1 MSDFVGVST
10 GWGDVVSL
18 TKEADRTLDSMV
30 RKSEEISRNLRN
42 AFSQQGQGG
51 FYDLI
56 NKAQDGLK
64 EALDFKSENANASKL
79 LETFYNLSE
88 IMSKMAGENK
98 ELFDPTKIYA
108 SNESLTKLQE
118 ILNSTEG
125 KINQV
130 SETFKKLYD
139 VQEKLNSATAE
150 QDKKNARSSAISFLG
165 EQGVTLA
172 KNASNA
178 VIQAKLKEVEEILK
192 AEEKALIEEKRIAEE
207 TIKFNSS
214 TAAEQIGL
222 VRKTVDSILK
232 EEERK
237 RKEIQKNDEA
247 YAKHNE
253 QMLQNELSTTSMS
266 AKQKEKIRQQESKQ
280 RLADIQEAFTE
291 EERKRKEIQKN
302 DEAYA
307 QHSEAMLKNEL
318 ENESFN
324 QKRMAQI
331 RKEASAERKADIESA
346 FREEDARRENAEDY
360 AKYEEEV
367 YNRSLEKQRE
377 INRTKVAEDRA
388 AYDERKRDIEQ
399 AFKDDEEKKRRQQEY
414 LAYEEDLA
422 YRSYEK
428 QKELNRMKSVESK
441 QAYDERKADIKQ
453 AFDEEDARINK
464 IKDNYKDLQA
474 LLSANLTAKS
484 SFEKIGVSNLTT
496 TEKNQYQNVLER
508 ERNLRSQIEDMERK
522 HQEIL
527 SELII
532 SYADKNA
539 KRTALTASN
548 RIKKEESEWQAFL
561 KTYEGATAY
570 ASEAKTEK
578 EEAKAIQYLI
588 EARKNLIKTDSDYA
602 DKKNELNKL
611 IEKFRISIEQAT
623 KAEQNEKTLQPKIAN
638 EYAKLLVEIDKLVA
652 AKEKLSQTDAYKN
665 NDPKATQDMQAMEAR
680 LNDINARRL
689 EIEESAQG
697 QLDEIYRKHEANR
710 AVESV
715 NAVVKSEQEKAKK
728 MKEFAKKYATI
739 TSTDALASVTQSKNT
754 QNIAQAEKAIQ
765 DLKIARDKLDN
776 TDSQYV
782 QTVAALNEEI
792 KRQEEYIES
801 VTKAEEHQ
809 KKQEEEYNRT
819 RAGAMAYAE
828 KAKSVGELKKAIDY
842 LQSAMDKEDISTK
855 EGKKNYRE
863 MSEELNNLKER
874 YSEVTGESKKFT
886 DITEI
891 VGSKLKAIFSVA
903 AIRGYVNEIIKVR
916 KEFELQNRALQA
928 IIQNADKA
936 NQIWDKTVA
945 LAVQSPFTVKQ
956 LVTYTK
962 QLAAYR
968 IETDKLY
975 DTTKMLAD
983 VSAGLGVDMDRL
995 ILAYGQVRAASY
1007 LRGTELRQFTEAGIP
1022 MLDEL
1027 AKRFTELEGRAV
1039 SVGDVFTRISKRMVS
1054 FNDVAEVFNNLTRE
1068 GGTFYRMQ
1076 EIQAETLY
1084 GQLSNL
1090 RDAIDIM
1097 FNEIGKAN
1105 DGVLKNL
1112 VATLRSIINNYREWI
1127 ALIKIVGISVGVSVI
1142 KSFGRGAISVMKYGT
1157 RTTAVMHGMT
1167 AAGGKTI
1174 AMFQTLWKTI
1184 AKKPFL
1190 AVAGAATALT
1200 TVILNHIKAVN
1211 SANKKY
1217 DELSIRENN
1226 QITNYIK
1233 IADEIDKNNK
1243 LIEENR
1249 DAAENDAEAKERL
1262 VKAQEGNKIALEELN
1277 KLYPKTA
1284 TLIEQ
1289 QEDGILNYNEALKE
1303 ENRLL
1308 SINIALQQGGKADF
1322 FHDDFIKNYQ
1332 DATEALSKY
1341 DNAYESLK
1349 NAARASMV
1357 QAQYSFKQ
1365 GKLSVDDYNKSVDA
1379 LTTIINSSKEDLI
1392 SMGDSILQSGGLSY
1406 AVTSDTKK
1414 AYDTF
1419 VKFHN
1424 RFTKS
1429 LDDLTWNIKQQVPMW
1444 SEGIAEF
1451 DLNGEQGKRDAAAWV
1466 NSQLDALGVV
1476 DGEIKKWAQ
1485 QEIEQRVNVRL
1496 IWAPAD
1502 NIEAE
1507 LEGWK
1512 KSYDENF
1519 KKDSVR
1525 YNRYLLENPET
1536 QQADV
1541 IKELN
1546 DMYKERIDLLEKI
1559 EKAGEEATEVGGA
1572 YEGENIENIKKETK
1586 ELKNQLLWFG
1596 VDPNAKKSQTD
1607 WIAKMISLVKDMNK
1621 SYEDL
1626 NKTFDKTTSEMNTMT
1641 SFEDAFKETFGK
1653 TGLKIGDLDFTTP
1666 EGVAAFLEKLLPY
1679 VKTLGSKYVQELQKA
1694 IADYKVEIGITAKQ
1708 DSDKDIKKQ
1717 VEDMFDQYDLTL
1729 ELKELDIPQDLAK
1742 NLFKVDY
1749 TSLDDLRE
1757 KLVSMRESFIGKDML
1772 DEYDKFMEKLND
1784 MEIKAAKERMKTYSK
1799 YLMEGMSE
1807 RVKITVDGLKKIKE
1821 VEESSE
1827 FDEYQKKRIKE
1838 GISKETRAELQKQQW
1853 EEFKNT
1859 DIYTMMFDDIE
1870 NMGTTALTALRDR
1883 LKELKYSL
1891 KDLPTAELRRM
1902 ATQLSKIEEEIAVRN
1917 PFKALA
1923 DSMRKIKELKS
1934 MGLTEDVLQAQFV
1947 QSESLKASYQEEL
1960 DNVNL
1965 IISRYDDK
1973 VALQQLSRNEEGK
1986 YAKYLGMSKEELEEM
2001 SSTLSG
2007 NIVIQDDI
2015 LDRLLRQLGI
2025 YSDAERNA
2033 DAVEKTWNN
2042 ILSLTKKAYSSISDI
2057 LDTVDADAYGISQEV
2072 VDTTFS
2078 LAEGVMQMVSLSRQ
2092 ISAGTEMVKIFGVE
2106 MKVALGPLGYILI
2119 ALEVVARTLK
2129 AIFSIK
2135 SKNIQKQ
2142 LDQQERSIERLQR
2155 SYENLE
2161 EAIDKAW
2168 STDQMVDYYDQMKK
2182 NIELQIQSTKS
2193 AIAALSTDK
2202 KSSKVGTDEWKQLQ
2216 DLLQKLNDLQKKLE
2230 EVDEQAFDTFTD
2242 GVLSNV
2248 MDAASGFTESWLD
2261 AFNETGDGLDGL
2273 EDNFEEML
2281 KNIAT
2286 KQAAM
2291 MITGQYVE
2299 RWKEALSKFTDDGKL
2314 SPSEI
2319 EQWAASVRGDFPEL
2333 NDALKAYFEAIKDV
2347 IGGGNNLSGLTKGI
2361 QGMTEEQADIL
2372 AAYWNSVR
2380 QYTASIDEKISSI
2393 IHGLNFNDEANPMIS
2408 QLKIIA
2414 RQTNNIYDLLDG
2426 LTASYPNGGRGFK
2439 IVMSD

>member
-56 NKAQDGLK
+56 NKAQGGLM

-98 ELFDPTKIYA
+98 ELFDPTRIYESTKGIGKLEEELLSIQNTIRNLKSDYMSLSGVQKVLSDKKSNEDSITEARKEALEIFAKRGLEISEKA
-108 SNESLTKLQE
+108 SNEE
-118 ILNSTEG
+118 I
-125 KINQV
+125 I
-130 SETFKKLYD
+130 
-139 VQEKLNSATAE
+139 
-150 QDKKNARSSAISFLG
+150 
-165 EQGVTLA
+165 
-172 KNASNA
+172 
-178 VIQAKLKEVEEILK
+178 IQAKIEQAKIDSLRKILKEQE
-192 AEEKALIEEKRIAEE
+192 RIAAE
-207 TIKFNSS
+207 TLRYNGA
-214 TAAEQIGL
+214 TAAEQQKMIENKNNAIIRDEKRAAKE
-222 VRKTVDSILK
+222 VRD
-232 EEERK
+232 
-237 RKEIQKNDEA
+237 A
-247 YAKHNE
+247 
-253 QMLQNELSTTSMS
+253 
-266 AKQKEKIRQQESKQ
+266 QKERYS
-280 RLADIQEAFTE
+280 TP
-291 EERKRKEIQKN
+291 
-302 DEAYA
+302 
-307 QHSEAMLKNEL
+307 
-318 ENESFN
+318 
-324 QKRMAQI
+324 
-331 RKEASAERKADIESA
+331 
-346 FREEDARRENAEDY
+346 
-360 AKYEEEV
+360 
-367 YNRSLEKQRE
+367 
-377 INRTKVAEDRA
+377 
-388 AYDERKRDIEQ
+388 
-399 AFKDDEEKKRRQQEY
+399 
-414 LAYEEDLA
+414 
-422 YRSYEK
+422 
-428 QKELNRMKSVESK
+428 
-441 QAYDERKADIKQ
+441 
-453 AFDEEDARINK
+453 
-464 IKDNYKDLQA
+464 
-474 LLSANLTAKS
+474 
-484 SFEKIGVSNLTT
+484 
-496 TEKNQYQNVLER
+496 
-508 ERNLRSQIEDMERK
+508 
-522 HQEIL
+522 
-527 SELII
+527 
-532 SYADKNA
+532 
-539 KRTALTASN
+539 
-548 RIKKEESEWQAFL
+548 
-561 KTYEGATAY
+561 EGAIAFSN
-570 ASEAKTEK
+570 AAKTEEQ
-578 EEAKAIQYLI
+578 EEQAIKYLI
-588 EARKNLIKTDSDYA
+588 EARKKLSYEDEKYIEIRD
-602 DKKNELNKL
+602 ELNKR
-611 IEKFRISIEQAT
+611 IEKHRISVEQAT
-623 KAEQNEKTLQPKIAN
+623 KAEQNEQTLQPKIAN

-710 AVESV
+710 AMESV

-728 MKEFAKKYATI
+728 MEEFAKKYATI

-1322 FHDDFIKNYQ
+1322 FHNDFIKNYQ

-1596 VDPNAKKSQTD
+1596 VDPNAKKSSKEQTD

-1621 SYEDL
+1621 SYVDL

-1641 SFEDAFKETFGK
+1641 SFKDAFNEIFKDTDISLFKTSIDRDKLNELIKEGHKAGSVFSDAMLEEMEKMAESGSVIRSASDEFIKKIMSNEGFKASLYDDSTGVLIKNAEDFSKKVGTATIGIGHAVSNLKEAQKYFGK
-1653 TGLKIGDLDFTTP
+1653 ELSEDESFELLKSDIEIAEKALNKYLDKYTELVLTQEQYDALLDKTYQGGAGFIKKALEYASDTDSALSFFDTLSVKLNNAGKNFSEEFGEDFIDNFKEANSIAERLAMVIETMNLTTKASGSNIDNNLYEGMKRRAREMADLFRGDIDFSNMLSQAIVKSSNLDITTP

-1679 VKTLGSKYVQELQKA
+1679 AKTLGSKYVQELQKA

-2092 ISAGTEMVKIFGVE
+2092 IAAGTEMVKIFGVE

-2119 ALEVVARTLK
+2119 ALKVVARTLK

>member
-18 TKEADRTLDSMV
+18 AKEADNALDSMV

-56 NKAQDGLK
+56 NKAQGGLK
-64 EALDFKSENANASKL
+64 EALDFKSKNANASKL

-98 ELFDPTKIYA
+98 DLFDPTRIYESTKGIGKLEEELLSIQTAIRNLKDDYKSLSGVQKVLSDTNSNEDAITEARKEALEVFAKRGLQISEEA
-108 SNESLTKLQE
+108 SNKE
-118 ILNSTEG
+118 I
-125 KINQV
+125 I
-130 SETFKKLYD
+130 
-139 VQEKLNSATAE
+139 
-150 QDKKNARSSAISFLG
+150 
-165 EQGVTLA
+165 
-172 KNASNA
+172 
-178 VIQAKLKEVEEILK
+178 IQAKVEQAKIDSLRKILKEQE
-192 AEEKALIEEKRIAEE
+192 RIAAE
-207 TIKFNSS
+207 TLRFNGA
-214 TAAEQIGL
+214 TAAEQQKMIENKNNAIIRDEKRAAKE
-222 VRKTVDSILK
+222 VRD
-232 EEERK
+232 
-237 RKEIQKNDEA
+237 A
-247 YAKHNE
+247 
-253 QMLQNELSTTSMS
+253 
-266 AKQKEKIRQQESKQ
+266 QKERYS
-280 RLADIQEAFTE
+280 TP
-291 EERKRKEIQKN
+291 
-302 DEAYA
+302 
-307 QHSEAMLKNEL
+307 
-318 ENESFN
+318 
-324 QKRMAQI
+324 
-331 RKEASAERKADIESA
+331 
-346 FREEDARRENAEDY
+346 
-360 AKYEEEV
+360 
-367 YNRSLEKQRE
+367 
-377 INRTKVAEDRA
+377 
-388 AYDERKRDIEQ
+388 
-399 AFKDDEEKKRRQQEY
+399 
-414 LAYEEDLA
+414 
-422 YRSYEK
+422 
-428 QKELNRMKSVESK
+428 
-441 QAYDERKADIKQ
+441 
-453 AFDEEDARINK
+453 
-464 IKDNYKDLQA
+464 
-474 LLSANLTAKS
+474 
-484 SFEKIGVSNLTT
+484 
-496 TEKNQYQNVLER
+496 
-508 ERNLRSQIEDMERK
+508 
-522 HQEIL
+522 
-527 SELII
+527 
-532 SYADKNA
+532 
-539 KRTALTASN
+539 
-548 RIKKEESEWQAFL
+548 
-561 KTYEGATAY
+561 EGAIAFSN
-570 ASEAKTEK
+570 AAKTEEQ
-578 EEAKAIQYLI
+578 EEQAIKYLI
-588 EARKNLIKTDSDYA
+588 EARKKLSYEDEKYIEIRD
-602 DKKNELNKL
+602 ELNKR
-611 IEKFRISIEQAT
+611 IEKHRISVEQAT
-623 KAEQNEKTLQPKIAN
+623 KAEQNEQTLQPKIAN
-638 EYAKLLVEIDKLVA
+638 EYARLLVEIDKLIA
-652 AKEKLSQTDAYKN
+652 AKEKLSQTDAYKSN
-665 NDPKATQDMQAMEAR
+665 TPEATQDMQALEAR
-680 LNDINARRL
+680 MNDLNTRRL

-715 NAVVKSEQEKAKK
+715 NAIEKTEREKAKK
-728 MKEFAKKYATI
+728 MEEFAKKYATI

-776 TDSQYV
+776 TDSQYA
-782 QTVAALNEEI
+782 QTVATLNEEI

-801 VTKAEEHQ
+801 VTKAEEYQ
-809 KKQEEEYNRT
+809 KKQEENYNRT
-819 RAGAMAYAE
+819 SAGAIKYSQQ
-828 KAKSVGELKKAIDY
+828 AKSLEELKKAMDY
-842 LQSAMDKEDISTK
+842 LQTAMEKEDVSTK
-855 EGKKNYRE
+855 KGRDNFR
-863 MSEELNNLKER
+863 MLSEELQKTKQK
-874 YSEVTGESKKFT
+874 YSELTGESKKFV
-886 DITEI
+886 DISEI
-891 VGSKLKAIFSVA
+891 VGSKLKTIFSIAMVQRYA
-903 AIRGYVNEIIKVR
+903 NEIIKVR

-928 IIQNADKA
+928 IIRDSDKA

-968 IETDKLY
+968 IETNKLY

-1027 AKRFTELEGRAV
+1027 AKRFSQLEGKVV

-1054 FNDVAEVFNNLTRE
+1054 FNDVAEVFKNITQE
-1068 GGTFYRMQ
+1068 GGVFYRMQ

-1090 RDAIDIM
+1090 RDALDIM

-1105 DGVLKNL
+1105 DGVLKNF
-1112 VATLRSIINNYREWI
+1112 VSILRNIINNYREWLI
-1127 ALIKIVGISVGVSVI
+1127 LIKLVGSGLAVSALLNFGKGMLSVI
-1142 KSFGRGAISVMKYGT
+1142 RLGTATISTMKGLQ
-1157 RTTAVMHGMT
+1157 AV
-1167 AAGGKTI
+1167 GGKTV
-1174 AMFQTLWKTI
+1174 AMFKNLWATLTNH
-1184 AKKPFL
+1184 PVL
-1190 AVAGAATALT
+1190 AVIGVISSLT
-1200 TVILNHIKAVN
+1200 MWITNHAKAVKK
-1211 SANKKY
+1211 ANEKY

-1226 QITNYIK
+1226 QITNYKK
-1233 IADEIDKNNK
+1233 IAAEIDKNNK

-1249 DAAENDAEAKERL
+1249 DAAENDSDAKERL
-1262 VKAQEGNKIALEELN
+1262 TRAQESNKLALEELN

-1289 QEDGILNYNEALKE
+1289 QTDGILNYNEALEE

-1308 SINIALQQGGKADF
+1308 SINIALQQGGKGDF
-1322 FHDDFIKNYQ
+1322 FHNDFIKNYQ

-1341 DNAYESLK
+1341 NNAYESLK
-1349 NAARASMV
+1349 NEAKASMV
-1357 QAQYSFKQ
+1357 QVQYSFKQ

-1406 AVTSDTKK
+1406 AVTSDAKK

-1419 VKFHN
+1419 VKFQN
-1424 RFTKS
+1424 RFANR

-1451 DLNGEQGKRDAAAWV
+1451 DLNGEQGKKDAAAWV

-1476 DGEIKKWAQ
+1476 DGEIKKWAR

-1496 IWAPAD
+1496 IWAPEED
-1502 NIEAE
+1502 TPDK

-1512 KSYDENF
+1512 KSYDEKFN
-1519 KKDSVR
+1519 KDSVR

-1536 QQADV
+1536 KQENV

-1546 DMYKERIDLLEKI
+1546 DMYKERLDLLEKI
-1559 EKAGEEATEVGGA
+1559 EKAGKGATEIGGA
-1572 YEGENIENIKKETK
+1572 YEGENIEALEKGAK

-1596 VDPNAKKSQTD
+1596 VDPDAKKSTKGQTD

-1626 NKTFDKTTSEMNTMT
+1626 NKTYDETTSKQNVLNSFADAFRETFKDTDINLFSAKIDRDKLNELIQSGHEAGSVFSDAMLEKINSIVESGDVIRSASTNLLEQLKKDEGYIPQLYDDSTKKIIKNAEDFKNAVGTVTIGYGHAVFSLEEAKQYFDKQLTQSEAEAILQSDFLKAEKNLNKYLDKYTELVLTQEQYDILVNKTFQGGAGFIKKALEYASNVDSAISHFDSLSSKLSEAGMT
-1641 SFEDAFKETFGK
+1641 FSEEFGEDFISKFKESESIAERLAMVIETMNLTTVASGS
-1653 TGLKIGDLDFTTP
+1653 KIDKALYGGMKRRAEKLAAEFKGDLSIDNILAQAIIKESNIDFTTP
-1666 EGVAAFLEKLLPY
+1666 QGVVSALEQLIPY
-1679 VKTLGSKYVQELQKA
+1679 AQTLGPKFVQELQKS
-1694 IADYKVEIGITAKQ
+1694 IADFKVEIGITAKQ

-1821 VEESSE
+1821 VEQSSE

-1965 IISRYDDK
+1965 IISKYDDK

-2092 ISAGTEMVKIFGVE
+2092 IAAGTEMVKIFGVE

-2119 ALEVVARTLK
+2119 ALEVVARVLK

-2142 LDQQERSIERLQR
+2142 LDQQQRNIERLQR

-2216 DLLQKLNDLQKKLE
+2216 DLLQQLNDLQKQLE

-2261 AFNETGDGLDGL
+2261 AFSETGDGLDGL
-2273 EDNFEEML
+2273 EDNFEDML

-2299 RWKEALSKFTDDGKL
+2299 RWKEALNNFTDDGKL

-2319 EQWAASVRGDFPEL
+2319 EQWAKGVRDDFPEL
-2333 NDALKAYFEAIKDV
+2333 NDALKAYFEAIKGV

-2380 QYTASIDEKISSI
+2380 QYTASIDEKMSSI
-2393 IHGLNFNDEANPMIS
+2393 IQGLNFNDEANPVIS

-2439 IVMSD
+2439 IIMSD

>member
-1 MSDFVGVST
+1 MSYSFHNHYLLPVS
-10 GWGDVVSL
+10 
-18 TKEADRTLDSMV
+18 
-30 RKSEEISRNLRN
+30 
-42 AFSQQGQGG
+42 AFS
-51 FYDLI
+51 
-56 NKAQDGLK
+56 
-64 EALDFKSENANASKL
+64 NA
-79 LETFYNLSE
+79 
-88 IMSKMAGENK
+88 
-98 ELFDPTKIYA
+98 
-108 SNESLTKLQE
+108 
-118 ILNSTEG
+118 
-125 KINQV
+125 
-130 SETFKKLYD
+130 
-139 VQEKLNSATAE
+139 
-150 QDKKNARSSAISFLG
+150 
-165 EQGVTLA
+165 
-172 KNASNA
+172 
-178 VIQAKLKEVEEILK
+178 
-192 AEEKALIEEKRIAEE
+192 
-207 TIKFNSS
+207 
-214 TAAEQIGL
+214 
-222 VRKTVDSILK
+222 
-232 EEERK
+232 
-237 RKEIQKNDEA
+237 
-247 YAKHNE
+247 
-253 QMLQNELSTTSMS
+253 
-266 AKQKEKIRQQESKQ
+266 
-280 RLADIQEAFTE
+280 
-291 EERKRKEIQKN
+291 
-302 DEAYA
+302 
-307 QHSEAMLKNEL
+307 
-318 ENESFN
+318 
-324 QKRMAQI
+324 
-331 RKEASAERKADIESA
+331 
-346 FREEDARRENAEDY
+346 
-360 AKYEEEV
+360 
-367 YNRSLEKQRE
+367 
-377 INRTKVAEDRA
+377 
-388 AYDERKRDIEQ
+388 
-399 AFKDDEEKKRRQQEY
+399 
-414 LAYEEDLA
+414 
-422 YRSYEK
+422 
-428 QKELNRMKSVESK
+428 
-441 QAYDERKADIKQ
+441 
-453 AFDEEDARINK
+453 
-464 IKDNYKDLQA
+464 
-474 LLSANLTAKS
+474 
-484 SFEKIGVSNLTT
+484 
-496 TEKNQYQNVLER
+496 
-508 ERNLRSQIEDMERK
+508 
-522 HQEIL
+522 
-527 SELII
+527 
-532 SYADKNA
+532 
-539 KRTALTASN
+539 
-548 RIKKEESEWQAFL
+548 
-561 KTYEGATAY
+561 
-570 ASEAKTEK
+570 AKTEEQ
-578 EEAKAIQYLI
+578 EEQAIQYLI
-588 EARKNLIKTDSDYA
+588 EARKKLSYEDEKYIEIRD
-602 DKKNELNKL
+602 ELNKR
-611 IEKFRISIEQAT
+611 IEKHRISVEQAT
-623 KAEQNEKTLQPKIAN
+623 KAEQNEQTLQPKIAN
-638 EYAKLLVEIDKLVA
+638 EYARLLVEIDKLIA

-665 NDPKATQDMQAMEAR
+665 NDPKATQDMQALEAR
-680 LNDINARRL
+680 LNDINTRRL

-710 AVESV
+710 AIES
-715 NAVVKSEQEKAKK
+715 AKSIEKSEQEKAKK
-728 MKEFAKKYATI
+728 MEEFAKKYATI
-739 TSTDALASVTQSKNT
+739 TSTDALASVTQSQNT
-754 QNIAQAEKAIQ
+754 KNIAQAEKAIQ

-776 TDSQYV
+776 TDSQYA

-801 VTKAEEHQ
+801 VTRAEEHQ
-809 KKQEEEYNRT
+809 KKLEEDYNRT
-819 RAGAMAYAE
+819 SAGAMKYSQQ
-828 KAKSVGELKKAIDY
+828 AKSLEQLKKAMDY
-842 LQSAMDKEDISTK
+842 LQTAMEKEDISTK
-855 EGKKNYRE
+855 KGKDNFR
-863 MSEELNNLKER
+863 MLSEELQKTKQK
-874 YSEVTGESKKFT
+874 YSELTGESKKFV
-886 DITEI
+886 DISEI
-891 VGSKLKAIFSVA
+891 VGSKLKTIFSIAMVQRYA
-903 AIRGYVNEIIKVR
+903 NEIIKVR

-928 IIQNADKA
+928 IIRDSDKA

-968 IETDKLY
+968 IETSKLY

-1054 FNDVAEVFNNLTRE
+1054 FNDVAEVFKNITQE
-1068 GGTFYRMQ
+1068 GGVFYRMQ

-1090 RDAIDIM
+1090 RDALDIM

-1105 DGVLKNL
+1105 DGVLKNF
-1112 VATLRSIINNYREWI
+1112 VSILRNIINNYREWLV
-1127 ALIKIVGISVGVSVI
+1127 LIKLVGSGLAVSALLNFGKGMLSVI
-1142 KSFGRGAISVMKYGT
+1142 RLGTATISTMKGLQ
-1157 RTTAVMHGMT
+1157 AV
-1167 AAGGKTI
+1167 GGKTV
-1174 AMFQTLWKTI
+1174 AMFKNLWATF
-1184 AKKPFL
+1184 AARPVL
-1190 AVAGAATALT
+1190 AVIGVISSLT
-1200 TVILNHIKAVN
+1200 MGITNHAKAVKK
-1211 SANKKY
+1211 ANEKY

-1226 QITNYIK
+1226 QITNYKK

-1262 VKAQEGNKIALEELN
+1262 IKAQESNKLALEELN

-1289 QEDGILNYNEALKE
+1289 QTDGILNYNEALEE

-1308 SINIALQQGGKADF
+1308 SINIALQQGGKGDF
-1322 FHDDFIKNYQ
+1322 FHNDFIKNYQ

-1341 DNAYESLK
+1341 NNAYESLK
-1349 NAARASMV
+1349 NKAKASMV
-1357 QAQYSFKQ
+1357 QVQYSFKQ

-1392 SMGDSILQSGGLSY
+1392 SMGDSILQGGGLSY

-1414 AYDTF
+1414 AYDNF
-1419 VKFHN
+1419 VKFQN
-1424 RFTKS
+1424 RFTNR

-1451 DLNGEQGKRDAAAWV
+1451 DLNGEQGKKDAAAWV

-1512 KSYDENF
+1512 KSYDEKF

-1536 QQADV
+1536 KQENV

-1546 DMYKERIDLLEKI
+1546 DMYKERLDLLEKI
-1559 EKAGEEATEVGGA
+1559 EKAGKKATEVGGA
-1572 YEGENIENIKKETK
+1572 YEGEDIKTLKKEAK

-1596 VDPNAKKSQTD
+1596 IDPDAKKSSNEQTD

-1626 NKTFDKTTSEMNTMT
+1626 NKTFDETTSKQNVLN
-1641 SFEDAFKETFGK
+1641 SFADAFKETFK
-1653 TGLKIGDLDFTTP
+1653 DTKLIIDNIDFTTP
-1666 EGVAAFLEKLLPY
+1666 QGVVSALEQLIPY
-1679 VKTLGSKYVQELQKA
+1679 AQTLGLEFVQQLQKS
-1694 IADYKVEIGITAKQ
+1694 IADFKVEIGITAKQ

-1742 NLFKVDY
+1742 NLFNVDY
-1749 TSLDDLRE
+1749 TSLDDLRK

-1821 VEESSE
+1821 VEQSSE

-1838 GISKETRAELQKQQW
+1838 GISKDTRAELQKQQW

-1973 VALQQLSRNEEGK
+1973 VAIQQLSQVEEGK

-2015 LDRLLRQLGI
+2015 LDKLLRQLGI

-2033 DAVEKTWNN
+2033 DAVENTWNN

-2092 ISAGTEMVKIFGVE
+2092 IASGTEMVKIFGVE

-2119 ALEVVARTLK
+2119 ALEIVARVLK

-2142 LDQQERSIERLQR
+2142 LDLQSRQIDKLQR

-2216 DLLQKLNDLQKKLE
+2216 DLLQQLNDLQKKLE

-2261 AFNETGDGLDGL
+2261 AFSETGDGLDGL
-2273 EDNFEEML
+2273 EENFEDML

-2299 RWKEALSKFTDDGKL
+2299 RWKEALNNFTDDGKL

-2319 EQWAASVRGDFPEL
+2319 EQWAKGVRDDFPEL
-2333 NDALKAYFEAIKDV
+2333 NDALKAYFEAIKGV

-2380 QYTASIDEKISSI
+2380 QYTASIDEKISSVI
-2393 IHGLNFNDEANPMIS
+2393 QGLNFNNEANPVIS

-2439 IVMSD
+2439 IIMSD

>member
-18 TKEADRTLDSMV
+18 AKEADRTLDSMV

-56 NKAQDGLK
+56 NKAQGGLI

-88 IMSKMAGENK
+88 IISKMAGENK
-98 ELFDPTKIYA
+98 ELFDPTRIYESTKGIGKLEEELLSIQNTIRNLKSDYMSLSGVQKVLSDKKSNEDSITEARKEALEIFAKRGLEISEKA
-108 SNESLTKLQE
+108 SNEE
-118 ILNSTEG
+118 I
-125 KINQV
+125 I
-130 SETFKKLYD
+130 
-139 VQEKLNSATAE
+139 
-150 QDKKNARSSAISFLG
+150 
-165 EQGVTLA
+165 
-172 KNASNA
+172 
-178 VIQAKLKEVEEILK
+178 IQAKIEQAKIDSLRKILKEQE
-192 AEEKALIEEKRIAEE
+192 RIAAE
-207 TIKFNSS
+207 TLRYNGA
-214 TAAEQIGL
+214 TAAEQQKMIENKNNAIIRDEKRAAKE
-222 VRKTVDSILK
+222 VRD
-232 EEERK
+232 
-237 RKEIQKNDEA
+237 A
-247 YAKHNE
+247 
-253 QMLQNELSTTSMS
+253 
-266 AKQKEKIRQQESKQ
+266 QKERYS
-280 RLADIQEAFTE
+280 TP
-291 EERKRKEIQKN
+291 
-302 DEAYA
+302 
-307 QHSEAMLKNEL
+307 
-318 ENESFN
+318 
-324 QKRMAQI
+324 
-331 RKEASAERKADIESA
+331 
-346 FREEDARRENAEDY
+346 
-360 AKYEEEV
+360 
-367 YNRSLEKQRE
+367 
-377 INRTKVAEDRA
+377 
-388 AYDERKRDIEQ
+388 
-399 AFKDDEEKKRRQQEY
+399 
-414 LAYEEDLA
+414 
-422 YRSYEK
+422 
-428 QKELNRMKSVESK
+428 
-441 QAYDERKADIKQ
+441 
-453 AFDEEDARINK
+453 
-464 IKDNYKDLQA
+464 
-474 LLSANLTAKS
+474 
-484 SFEKIGVSNLTT
+484 
-496 TEKNQYQNVLER
+496 
-508 ERNLRSQIEDMERK
+508 
-522 HQEIL
+522 
-527 SELII
+527 
-532 SYADKNA
+532 
-539 KRTALTASN
+539 
-548 RIKKEESEWQAFL
+548 
-561 KTYEGATAY
+561 EGAIAFSN
-570 ASEAKTEK
+570 AAKTEEQ
-578 EEAKAIQYLI
+578 EEQAIKYLI
-588 EARKNLIKTDSDYA
+588 EARKKLSYE
-602 DKKNELNKL
+602 DKKYIEIRDELNKR
-611 IEKFRISIEQAT
+611 IEKHRISVEQAT
-623 KAEQNEKTLQPKIAN
+623 KAEQNEQTLQPKIAN
-638 EYAKLLVEIDKLVA
+638 EYARILVEIDKLT
-652 AKEKLSQTDAYKN
+652 AKKKELANTSTLRSGNK
-665 NDPKATQDMQAMEAR
+665 EASDDYNALQQR
-680 LNDINARRL
+680 LNDLNDRRF

-715 NAVVKSEQEKAKK
+715 NAIVKSEQEKAKK
-728 MKEFAKKYATI
+728 MEEFAKKYATI

-776 TDSQYV
+776 TDSQYA

-819 RAGAMAYAE
+819 REGAMAYAE

-968 IETDKLY
+968 IESDKLY

-1054 FNDVAEVFNNLTRE
+1054 FNDVAEVFNNLTQE

-1112 VATLRSIINNYREWI
+1112 VAALRSIINNYREWI

-1157 RTTAVMHGMT
+1157 RTMAVMHGMT

-1174 AMFQTLWKTI
+1174 TMFQTLWKTI
-1184 AKKPFL
+1184 AKNPFL

-1226 QITNYIK
+1226 QITNYRK

-1289 QEDGILNYNEALKE
+1289 QEDGILNYNEALEE

-1322 FHDDFIKNYQ
+1322 FHNDFIKNYQ

-1341 DNAYESLK
+1341 NNAYESLK

-1357 QAQYSFKQ
+1357 QVQYSFKQ

-1379 LTTIINSSKEDLI
+1379 LITIINSSKEDLI

-1419 VKFHN
+1419 VKFQN
-1424 RFTKS
+1424 RFTNR

-1451 DLNGEQGKRDAAAWV
+1451 DLNGEQGKKDAASWV

-1502 NIEAE
+1502 NGDAE

-1512 KSYDENF
+1512 KSYDEKF

-1546 DMYKERIDLLEKI
+1546 DMYKERLDLLEKI
-1559 EKAGEEATEVGGA
+1559 EKAGEGATEVGGA

-1596 VDPNAKKSQTD
+1596 VDPDATNAAKSQAD

-1626 NKTFDKTTSEMNTMT
+1626 NKTFDNTTSEMNTMT
-1641 SFEDAFKETFGK
+1641 SFEDAFKEIFKDTDISLFKTSIDRDKLNELIKEGHKAGSVFSDAMLEEMEKMAESGSVIRSASDDFIKKIMSNEGFRASLYDDSTGVLIKNAEDFSKKVGTATIGIGHAISNLKEAQKYFGK
-1653 TGLKIGDLDFTTP
+1653 ELSEDEAFELLKSDIEIAEKALNKYLDKYQELVLTQEQYDALLDKTYQGGGGFIKKALEYASDTDSALSFFDTLSVKLNNAGKNFSEEFGEDFIDNFKEANSIAERLAMVIETMNLTTKASGSNIDKNLYEGMKRRAKEMADLFRGDIDFSNMLSQAIVKSSNLDITTP

-1679 VKTLGSKYVQELQKA
+1679 AKTLGSKYVQELQKA

-1749 TSLDDLRE
+1749 TSLDDLRG

-1799 YLMEGMSE
+1799 YLYEGMSE

-1923 DSMRKIKELKS
+1923 DSMRKIKELKN

-2092 ISAGTEMVKIFGVE
+2092 IAAGTEMVKIFGVE

-2119 ALEVVARTLK
+2119 ALEVVARVLK

-2216 DLLQKLNDLQKKLE
+2216 DLLQQLNDLQKKLE
-2230 EVDEQAFDTFTD
+2230 EVDEQSFDTFTD
-2242 GVLSNV
+2242 GVMSNV
-2248 MDAASGFTESWLD
+2248 MDASKSWTESWLD
-2261 AFNETGDGLDGL
+2261 AFSETGDGLDGL

-2299 RWKEALSKFTDDGKL
+2299 RWKEALSNFTDDGKL

-2319 EQWAASVRGDFPEL
+2319 EQWAKGVRDDFPEL
-2333 NDALKAYFEAIKDV
+2333 NDALKAYFEAIKGV

-2393 IHGLNFNDEANPMIS
+2393 IPGLNFNDEANPMIS

-2414 RQTNNIYDLLDG
+2414 SQTNSIYELLDG

>member
-56 NKAQDGLK
+56 NKAQGGLM

-98 ELFDPTKIYA
+98 ELFDPTRIYESTKGIGKLEEELLSIQNTIRNLKSDYMSLSGVQKVLSDKKSNEDSITEARKEALEIFAKRGLEISEKA
-108 SNESLTKLQE
+108 SNEE
-118 ILNSTEG
+118 I
-125 KINQV
+125 I
-130 SETFKKLYD
+130 
-139 VQEKLNSATAE
+139 
-150 QDKKNARSSAISFLG
+150 
-165 EQGVTLA
+165 
-172 KNASNA
+172 
-178 VIQAKLKEVEEILK
+178 IQAKIEQAKIDSLRKILKEQE
-192 AEEKALIEEKRIAEE
+192 RIAAE
-207 TIKFNSS
+207 TLRYNGA
-214 TAAEQIGL
+214 TAAEQQKMIENKNNAIIRDEKRAAKE
-222 VRKTVDSILK
+222 VRD
-232 EEERK
+232 
-237 RKEIQKNDEA
+237 A
-247 YAKHNE
+247 
-253 QMLQNELSTTSMS
+253 
-266 AKQKEKIRQQESKQ
+266 QKERYS
-280 RLADIQEAFTE
+280 TP
-291 EERKRKEIQKN
+291 
-302 DEAYA
+302 
-307 QHSEAMLKNEL
+307 
-318 ENESFN
+318 
-324 QKRMAQI
+324 
-331 RKEASAERKADIESA
+331 
-346 FREEDARRENAEDY
+346 
-360 AKYEEEV
+360 
-367 YNRSLEKQRE
+367 
-377 INRTKVAEDRA
+377 
-388 AYDERKRDIEQ
+388 
-399 AFKDDEEKKRRQQEY
+399 
-414 LAYEEDLA
+414 
-422 YRSYEK
+422 
-428 QKELNRMKSVESK
+428 
-441 QAYDERKADIKQ
+441 
-453 AFDEEDARINK
+453 
-464 IKDNYKDLQA
+464 
-474 LLSANLTAKS
+474 
-484 SFEKIGVSNLTT
+484 
-496 TEKNQYQNVLER
+496 
-508 ERNLRSQIEDMERK
+508 
-522 HQEIL
+522 
-527 SELII
+527 
-532 SYADKNA
+532 
-539 KRTALTASN
+539 
-548 RIKKEESEWQAFL
+548 
-561 KTYEGATAY
+561 EGAIAFSN
-570 ASEAKTEK
+570 AAKTEEQ
-578 EEAKAIQYLI
+578 EEQAIKYLI
-588 EARKNLIKTDSDYA
+588 EARKKLSYEDEKYIEIRD
-602 DKKNELNKL
+602 ELNKR
-611 IEKFRISIEQAT
+611 IEKHRISVEQAT
-623 KAEQNEKTLQPKIAN
+623 KAEQNEQTLQPKIAN

-739 TSTDALASVTQSKNT
+739 TSTDALASVTQSENT

-809 KKQEEEYNRT
+809 KKKEEEYNRT

-1027 AKRFTELEGRAV
+1027 AKRFAELEGRAV

-1322 FHDDFIKNYQ
+1322 FHNDFIKNYQ

-1596 VDPNAKKSQTD
+1596 VDPNAKKSSKEQTD

-1621 SYEDL
+1621 SYVDL

-1641 SFEDAFKETFGK
+1641 SFKDAFNEIFKDTDISLFKTSIDRDKLNELIKEGHKAGSVFSDAMLEEMEKMAESGSVIRSASDEFIKKIMSNEGFKASLYDDSTGVLIKNAEDFSKKVGTATIGIGHAVSNLKEAQKYFGK
-1653 TGLKIGDLDFTTP
+1653 ELSEDESFELLKSDIEIAEKALNKYLDKYTELVLTQEQYDALLDKTYQGGAGFIKKALEYASDTDSALSFFDTLSVKLNNAGKNFSEEFGEDFIDNFKEANSIAERLAMVIETMNLTTKASGSNIDNNLYEGMKRRAREMADLFRGDIDFSNMLSQAIVKSSNLDITTP

-1679 VKTLGSKYVQELQKA
+1679 AKTLGSKYVQELQKA

-2216 DLLQKLNDLQKKLE
+2216 DLLQKLNDLQKQLE

-2414 RQTNNIYDLLDG
+2414 RQTNNIYELLDG